1 MPLHTPSSPH
11 FHGPATVTSVMVTVM
26 YALIPGIAVYA
37 WLFGWGVVVN
47 LALALV
53 TAVITEA
60 VMLKLRQ
67 KPLTMY
73 LSDGSVVVTALLLG
87 LALPPLTP
95 WWIPV
100 LGAAFAVV
108 FAKHIYGGL
117 GYNPF
122 NPAMV
127 GYVMLLI
134 SFPKELTAWAVP
146 AAQHALGLGDTL
158 GVVFFSQLPAAVSLD
173 ALTAA
178 TPLDYLKTQLGLEQR
193 VGEVM
198 AAAPERFGLLGGQS
212 WEWINL
218 AFLAGGLWLMYKRI
232 ITWHVPVGVLGGLAA
247 MSLIFFMI
255 DPSRYPSPLFHVLS
269 GGAILG
275 AFFIATDPVSG
286 ATTLRGRLLF
296 GVGVGVLTF
305 IIRTWGGYPD
315 AIAFAVLLMNMAA
328 PTIDYYTQPRV
339 FGHGKE

>member
-1 MPLHTPSSPH
+1 MS
-11 FHGPATVTSVMVTVM
+11 SVMMTVV
-26 YALIPGIAVYA
+26 YALLPGIVVYA

-47 LALALV
+47 LALTV
-53 TAVITEA
+53 ITAVVTEA

-67 KPLTMY
+67 KPLAMF
-73 LSDGSVVVTALLLG
+73 LGDGSVVVTALLLG

-100 LGAAFAVV
+100 LGTAFAVV

-134 SFPKELTAWAVP
+134 SFPRELTAWAAP
-146 AAQHALGLGDTL
+146 AAEHGLGLGQSL
-158 GVVFFSQLPAAVSLD
+158 GVVFLGQLPGAMTLD

-178 TPLDYLKTQLGLEQR
+178 TPLDYLKTQLGLDHR
-193 VGEVM
+193 VGEII
-198 AAAPERFGLLGGQS
+198 AGAPERFGMLAGQS

-218 AFLAGGLWLMYKRI
+218 AFLAGGLWLIYRRI
-232 ITWHVPVGVLGGLAA
+232 ISWHVPVGVLGGLAG
-247 MSLIFFMI
+247 MSLIFFII
-255 DPSRYPSPLFHVLS
+255 DPNTYASPVFHVFS
-269 GGAILG
+269 GGAVLG

-286 ATTLRGRLLF
+286 ATTVRGRLLF

-305 IIRTWGGYPD
+305 IIRNWGGYPD

-339 FGHGKE
+339 FGHGKK

>member
-1 MPLHTPSSPH
+1 MM
-11 FHGPATVTSVMVTVM
+11 TVV
-26 YALIPGIAVYA
+26 YALLPGIVVYA

-47 LALALV
+47 LALTV
-53 TAVITEA
+53 ITAVVTEA

-67 KPLTMY
+67 KPLAMF
-73 LSDGSVVVTALLLG
+73 LGDGSVVVTALLLG

-100 LGAAFAVV
+100 LGTAFAVV

-134 SFPKELTAWAVP
+134 SFPRELTAWAAP
-146 AAQHALGLGDTL
+146 AAEHGLGLGQSL
-158 GVVFFSQLPAAVSLD
+158 GVVFLGQLPGAMTLD

-178 TPLDYLKTQLGLEQR
+178 TPLDYLKTQLGLDHR
-193 VGEVM
+193 VGEII
-198 AAAPERFGLLGGQS
+198 AGAPERFGMLAGQS

-218 AFLAGGLWLMYKRI
+218 AFLAGGLWLIYRRI
-232 ITWHVPVGVLGGLAA
+232 ISWHVPVGVLGGLAG
-247 MSLIFFMI
+247 MSLIFFII
-255 DPSRYPSPLFHVLS
+255 DPNTYASPVFHVFS
-269 GGAILG
+269 GGAVLG

-286 ATTLRGRLLF
+286 ATTVRGRLLF

-305 IIRTWGGYPD
+305 IIRNWGGYPD

-339 FGHGKE
+339 FGHGKK

>member
-1 MPLHTPSSPH
+1 MM
-11 FHGPATVTSVMVTVM
+11 TVV
-26 YALIPGIAVYA
+26 YALLPGIAVYA

-47 LALALV
+47 LALTV
-53 TAVITEA
+53 ITAVVTEA
-60 VMLKLRQ
+60 VMLKLRR
-67 KPLTMY
+67 KPLAMF
-73 LSDGSVVVTALLLG
+73 LGDGSVVVTALLLG

-100 LGAAFAVV
+100 LGTAFAVV

-134 SFPKELTAWAVP
+134 SFPRELTAWAAP
-146 AAQHALGLGDTL
+146 AAEHGLGLGQSL
-158 GVVFFSQLPAAVSLD
+158 GVVFLGQLPGAMTLD

-178 TPLDYLKTQLGLEQR
+178 TPLDYLKTQLGLDHR
-193 VGEVM
+193 VGEII
-198 AAAPERFGLLGGQS
+198 AEAPERFGVLAGQS

-218 AFLAGGLWLMYKRI
+218 AFLAGGLWLIYRRI
-232 ITWHVPVGVLGGLAA
+232 ISWHVPVGVLGGLAA
-247 MSLIFFMI
+247 MSLIFFII
-255 DPSRYPSPLFHVLS
+255 DPDTYASPVFHVFS

-286 ATTLRGRLLF
+286 ATTVRGRLLF

-305 IIRTWGGYPD
+305 IIRNWGGYPD

-339 FGHGKE
+339 FGHGKK